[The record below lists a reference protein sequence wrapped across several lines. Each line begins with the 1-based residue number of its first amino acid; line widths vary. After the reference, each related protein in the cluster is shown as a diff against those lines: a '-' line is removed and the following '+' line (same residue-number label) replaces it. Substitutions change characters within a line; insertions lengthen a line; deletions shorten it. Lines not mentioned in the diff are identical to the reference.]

1 MFDRSDT
8 LPTSAR
14 PTCIVRQTGK
24 RFQQLCLIHI
34 NCLQIWFKYY
44 NYNEVSLV
52 RNINSIWLKNNG
64 NLIGDLQQVS
74 CFLLVLQFSLP
85 IKVTASI

>member
-1 MFDRSDT
+1 MIDLITPLRS
-8 LPTSAR
+8 
-14 PTCIVRQTGK
+14 
-24 RFQQLCLIHI
+24 FLIH

-52 RNINSIWLKNNG
+52 RNINLIWLKNNG

-74 CFLLVLQFSLP
+74 GFLLVLRFSPP
-85 IKVTASI
+85 IKLTASI